1 MKIYVASA
9 FQDFERTRAV
19 QALARRRYHEITF
32 DWTQEVGKVES
43 GAESP
48 DYARECAE
56 KDFMGVIH
64 ADVVIV
70 LTPIATRKDLGCG
83 LWVELGVAVAQGV
96 PAVVA
101 GEQRERTIFT
111 RLRGVSL
118 VASDE
123 ETVVEAERVFK
134 ELGGAG

>member
-1 MKIYVASA
+1 MKVYVASA
-9 FQDFERTRAV
+9 FADFERTRAV
-19 QALARRRYHEITF
+19 QALARRRFHEVSF

-56 KDFMGVIH
+56 KDFMGVAR

-70 LTPIATRKDLGCG
+70 LTPVATRKDLGCG
-83 LWVELGVAVAQGV
+83 MWVELGIALAAGV
-96 PAVVA
+96 PVVVA

-111 RLRGVSL
+111 RFRSVTL

-123 ETVVEAERVFK
+123 ETVVEAERAFK
-134 ELGGAG
+134 ELGGVG

>member
-1 MKIYVASA
+1 M
-9 FQDFERTRAV
+9 
-19 QALARRRYHEITF
+19 QALARRRYHEISF
-32 DWTQEVGKVES
+32 DWTQEVGKFDDFT
-43 GAESP
+43 ASP
-48 DYARECAE
+48 DHARECAE
-56 KDFMGVIH
+56 KDFIGVIH

-83 LWVELGVAVAQGV
+83 MWFELGVAVSAGV

-134 ELGGAG
+134 LGGVG